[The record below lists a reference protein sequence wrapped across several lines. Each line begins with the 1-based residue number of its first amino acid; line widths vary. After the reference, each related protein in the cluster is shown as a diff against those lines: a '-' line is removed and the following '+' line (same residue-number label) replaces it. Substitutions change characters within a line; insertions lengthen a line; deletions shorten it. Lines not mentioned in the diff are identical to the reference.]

1 MVVDLMSFVKFG
13 LFDDVFVDMVLAV
26 DGEAIV
32 VVAVLE
38 VIGKV
43 VVKKVDTGVV
53 VALVVVGVVEVGV
66 FVVANVVF
74 VVVVVVFVVAVVV
87 VVVAAVVVGATT
99 VKVVA
104 VVGEGAVVVIFVAD
118 AVLVVLPD
126 LDVLPPVGLIREAR
140 VDDDC
145 VFALFVVFSVL
156 RDNRLSILFSP
167 SQRQDLMPEKE
178 VLLTLCKKLI
188 RP

>member
-87 VVVAAVVVGATT
+87 VGAATVKVVAVVVVVVAAVVVGAAT

-104 VVGEGAVVVIFVAD
+104 VVGEGAVLAIAVVA
-118 AVLVVLPD
+118 AVLVVLSD
-126 LDVLPPVGLIREAR
+126 IGVLEPVAFVREAR

-145 VFALFVVFSVL
+145 VFAVLSVVFPVL
-156 RDNRLSILFSP
+156 RDNRLLISFP
-167 SQRQDLMPEKE
+167 SSGRQ
-178 VLLTLCKKLI
+178 
-188 RP
+188 